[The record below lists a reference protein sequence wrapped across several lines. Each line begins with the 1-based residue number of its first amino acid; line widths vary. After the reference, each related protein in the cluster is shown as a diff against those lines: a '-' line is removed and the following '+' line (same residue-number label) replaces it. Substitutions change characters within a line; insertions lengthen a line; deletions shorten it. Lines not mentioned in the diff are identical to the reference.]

1 MALDDFLEELQ
12 CNEPA
17 TGPGG
22 DGFYSPAVVIIKSLR
37 TMTPPRAQEY
47 TRFTS
52 LIRKSDGEMTRKL
65 SVTESQNLFQFQG
78 TFCRRKP
85 SLASPS
91 VSVLAP
97 WRRAGTLL
105 A

>member
-1 MALDDFLEELQ
+1 MQRACHGSWWRWLLEPR
-12 CNEPA
+12 CRDYKIA
-17 TGPGG
+17 TNNDPSQGAII
-22 DGFYSPAVVIIKSLR
+22 YSVHVI
-37 TMTPPRAQEY
+37 
-47 TRFTS
+47 
-52 LIRKSDGEMTRKL
+52 IRKSDGEMTRKL